1 MQLGRKVYFVP
12 LMDMQGVNSTA
23 QITNE
28 YTCIFGNGLLYN
40 SHVDCV
46 NNTTAEGGL
55 VYACQD
61 DVVREL
67 TFQCM
72 ELV

>member
-1 MQLGRKVYFVP
+1 
-12 LMDMQGVNSTA
+12 MQGVNSTA

-67 TFQCM
+67 TF
-72 ELV
+72 